1 MHVCHVQLACA
12 WNRLMPNPHAIRA
25 QMCEESMNHGEAV
38 LDWWKRTNGLQTQE
52 SWVTNYRKHPGPWA
66 GLLSIHGVRPG
77 CTFGRVSGM
86 QV

>member
-1 MHVCHVQLACA
+1 MIAGVAYRACA
-12 WNRLMPNPHAIRA
+12 WNRLLFRPRAILA
-25 QMCEESMNHGEAV
+25 QMCEESKNQEEAV
-38 LDWWKRTNGLQTQE
+38 LDWWKRTNGLHTQE